1 MGDAKSKQ
9 NKNSRVCFGLTKKM
23 DEDLFAAFESED
35 TSSVLKKE
43 KRGDTENTE
52 NTDADALVAS
62 IIGSGPSS
70 SLKREHSEAD
80 ENDDDSDEDE
90 EKDTKKLK
98 IDKVDEDKEALSLVE
113 AAPRITIHTLDT
125 PDSCTHEVAVP
136 PNQDYVPLRNPT
148 PC

>member
-1 MGDAKSKQ
+1 MTPSILEFF
-9 NKNSRVCFGLTKKM
+9 RVFL
-23 DEDLFAAFESED
+23 
-35 TSSVLKKE
+35 
-43 KRGDTENTE
+43 
-52 NTDADALVAS
+52 NTDVFFNFFYFFSADALVAS

-70 SLKREHSEAD
+70 SLKREHSEAE

-136 PNQDYVPLRNPT
+136 PNQDYVPLKNPT
-148 PC
+148 GKFSLNFPLNFLVFLN

>member
-1 MGDAKSKQ
+1 M
-9 NKNSRVCFGLTKKM
+9 
-23 DEDLFAAFESED
+23 
-35 TSSVLKKE
+35 
-43 KRGDTENTE
+43 
-52 NTDADALVAS
+52 AS

-70 SLKREHSEAD
+70 SLKREHSEAE

-136 PNQDYVPLRNPT
+136 PNQDYVPLKNPT
-148 PC
+148 GKFSLYFPPNFLVCISKLKKSSQFYCFSLNFAF

>member
-1 MGDAKSKQ
+1 MALAHTLVIFFFFS
-9 NKNSRVCFGLTKKM
+9 
-23 DEDLFAAFESED
+23 
-35 TSSVLKKE
+35 
-43 KRGDTENTE
+43 
-52 NTDADALVAS
+52 ADALVAS

-136 PNQDYVPLRNPT
+136 PNQDYVPLKNPT
-148 PC
+148 GKPNFTG

>member
-1 MGDAKSKQ
+1 M
-9 NKNSRVCFGLTKKM
+9 
-23 DEDLFAAFESED
+23 
-35 TSSVLKKE
+35 
-43 KRGDTENTE
+43 
-52 NTDADALVAS
+52 AS

-80 ENDDDSDEDE
+80 NDDDSDEDD

-136 PNQDYVPLRNPT
+136 PNQDYVPLKNPT
-148 PC
+148 GEHTIRKVKFLSKNSILTKPQHFHEFFNQIFFDNFSREIKVVNS